1 MNHID
6 PTQPYEEL
14 LEATARFWG
23 VVQQENADHR
33 SLVTE
38 EQWDQWREFDRKQSK
53 LLAALV
59 KGPATPANERRLEEF
74 VRQINGSRRASAQE
88 LREKRDERE
97 RKKREEEEEAKRA
110 KREAER
116 AKREA
121 EAHAKRRRGLLS
133 LFKH

>member
-1 MNHID
+1 MSYID

-23 VVQQENADHR
+23 VVQRENADHR

-38 EQWDQWREFDRKQSK
+38 EQWKTWKEFDSEQSAVLK
-53 LLAALV
+53 RLV
-59 KGPATPANERRLEEF
+59 KEPATPANEQSLAQL
-74 VRQINGSRRASAQE
+74 VQLINGSRRASEQE
-88 LREKRDERE
+88 LREQREARELKRRE
-97 RKKREEEEEAKRA
+97 AAEAEARA
-110 KREAER
+110 KS
-116 AKREA
+116 EA

>member
-53 LLAALV
+53 LLADLV
-59 KGPATPANERRLEEF
+59 KEPATPANERRLEEF

-88 LREKRDERE
+88 LREQQEARELKRLEAAEAEARA
-97 RKKREEEEEAKRA
+97 KSEAK
-110 KREAER
+110 
-116 AKREA
+116 
-121 EAHAKRRRGLLS
+121 AHAKRRRGLLS

>member
-38 EQWDQWREFDRKQSK
+38 EQWDQWRKFDRKQSK

-59 KGPATPANERRLEEF
+59 KEPATPANERRLAQL
-74 VRQINGSRRASAQE
+74 VQLINGSRRAGEQE
-88 LREKRDERE
+88 LREQQEARE
-97 RKKREEEEEAKRA
+97 LKKREAAETAA
-110 KREAER
+110 RE
-116 AKREA
+116 KSEA